1 MLSFSMDPSSW
12 PQGELAFPHQV
23 LFRGERRTLHG
34 CSVERALFAGTREV
48 KYIFSSPSLSA
59 SNSKDRQPRLRFI
72 SAYLQWCPT
81 WHRLCRIRDV
91 HRLQDWL
98 SGAPIKGQN
107 ANSGSMRHAL
117 RSAWAQSSNIH
128 KDGVI
133 LWCFSLFMVQT
144 VIISVVFPP
153 SHLHEALQRRTH
165 IPLLFCRGSEGLPL
179 CLLDLSPRSWT
190 QRFLHSKCCRC
201 HPAGIN
207 CRHVQRINGSTALTG
222 LVKERKA
229 YRSLNKSR
237 NKSTFKKHW
246 KHWVWLLWAKPHER
260 LYNALQAYKVEGLVH
275 PNNKEKK
282 IPSKLL
288 LPPL

>member
-1 MLSFSMDPSSW
+1 
-12 PQGELAFPHQV
+12 
-23 LFRGERRTLHG
+23 
-34 CSVERALFAGTREV
+34 
-48 KYIFSSPSLSA
+48 
-59 SNSKDRQPRLRFI
+59 
-72 SAYLQWCPT
+72 
-81 WHRLCRIRDV
+81 
-91 HRLQDWL
+91 
-98 SGAPIKGQN
+98 
-107 ANSGSMRHAL
+107 
-117 RSAWAQSSNIH
+117 
-128 KDGVI
+128 
-133 LWCFSLFMVQT
+133 MVQT
-144 VIISVVFPP
+144 VITSVVPPP

-201 HPAGIN
+201 RPAGIN
-207 CRHVQRINGSTALTG
+207 CRHVQWINGSTALTG

-282 IPSKLL
+282 KSQANYCCHPYKWHKQHLVWPWDLREISSESTKFYCQQFLL
-288 LPPL
+288 LAAVISRQISQNQSTQKTKISGRLNSNKTKWKNMAFCNFCEMPF

>member
-1 MLSFSMDPSSW
+1 
-12 PQGELAFPHQV
+12 
-23 LFRGERRTLHG
+23 
-34 CSVERALFAGTREV
+34 
-48 KYIFSSPSLSA
+48 
-59 SNSKDRQPRLRFI
+59 
-72 SAYLQWCPT
+72 
-81 WHRLCRIRDV
+81 
-91 HRLQDWL
+91 
-98 SGAPIKGQN
+98 
-107 ANSGSMRHAL
+107 
-117 RSAWAQSSNIH
+117 
-128 KDGVI
+128 
-133 LWCFSLFMVQT
+133 MVQT
-144 VIISVVFPP
+144 VITSVVPPP

-201 HPAGIN
+201 RPAGIN

-237 NKSTFKKHW
+237 NKSTFKKKHW

-282 IPSKLL
+282 KSQANYCCHPYKWHKQHLVWPWDLREISSESTKFYCQQFLL
-288 LPPL
+288 LAAVISRQISQNQSTQKTKISGRLNSNKTKWKNMAFCNFCEIPF

>member
-1 MLSFSMDPSSW
+1 MVFLPLYGADS
-12 PQGELAFPHQV
+12 H
-23 LFRGERRTLHG
+23 
-34 CSVERALFAGTREV
+34 
-48 KYIFSSPSLSA
+48 YISSSP
-59 SNSKDRQPRLRFI
+59 P
-72 SAYLQWCPT
+72 P
-81 WHRLCRIRDV
+81 
-91 HRLQDWL
+91 
-98 SGAPIKGQN
+98 P
-107 ANSGSMRHAL
+107 
-117 RSAWAQSSNIH
+117 
-128 KDGVI
+128 
-133 LWCFSLFMVQT
+133 
-144 VIISVVFPP
+144 PP

-201 HPAGIN
+201 RPAGIN

-282 IPSKLL
+282 KNPKQTIAATPINDTNNI
-288 LPPL
+288 

>member
-1 MLSFSMDPSSW
+1 MFLPLYGADS
-12 PQGELAFPHQV
+12 H
-23 LFRGERRTLHG
+23 
-34 CSVERALFAGTREV
+34 
-48 KYIFSSPSLSA
+48 YISSSP
-59 SNSKDRQPRLRFI
+59 
-72 SAYLQWCPT
+72 
-81 WHRLCRIRDV
+81 
-91 HRLQDWL
+91 
-98 SGAPIKGQN
+98 
-107 ANSGSMRHAL
+107 
-117 RSAWAQSSNIH
+117 
-128 KDGVI
+128 
-133 LWCFSLFMVQT
+133 
-144 VIISVVFPP
+144 PP

-201 HPAGIN
+201 RPAGIN

-282 IPSKLL
+282 KSQANYCCHPYKWHKQHLVWPWDLREISSESTKFYCQQFPLLAAVISRQISQIRAHRKQKYLEGSTATRLSEKIWLFAISVKCPFNPTLECGLRDKL
-288 LPPL
+288 